1 MQEVF
6 SVGVSD
12 RVRSSVRPFNAALQE
27 AAGRYGDLRIGSL
40 SD

>member
-6 SVGVSD
+6 SVGLCD